1 MTKKYPQLFVR
12 LGKLKGEYSIK
23 LENQARLYALTT
35 PRCMPIPL
43 MKPVKEELVRIEEL
57 GVIARV
63 KELTEWCARMVSV
76 PKKNSSV

>member
-1 MTKKYPQLFVR
+1 MTKKYPQLFVG

-23 LENQARLYALTT
+23 LENQARLCALTT
-35 PRCMPIPL
+35 PRCVPIPL